1 MAVWNSKYA
10 TRELPVVYP
19 KEAGDVVAQR
29 FSYAVTA
36 SIAGTV
42 NDIIEIAVL
51 PAYCR
56 VVDIILD
63 TDDLDT
69 GGSPA
74 IALDVGIM
82 SGAVGDGGTRTVGAE
97 FFSGATTAQAGGVV
111 RPTLKTAFRVAPTS
125 DHRSIGVKIATAAA
139 TGAAGELALTV
150 LYATA

>member
-10 TRELPVVYP
+10 TRELPVPYP
-19 KEAGDVVAQR
+19 RESGGVVAVR

-42 NDIIEIAVL
+42 NDIIELAIL
-51 PAYCR
+51 PANCR
-56 VVDIILD
+56 VVDLLLA

-74 IALDVGIM
+74 IVLDVGIM
-82 SGAVGDGGTRTVGAE
+82 SGAVGDTGTRTVGAE

-139 TGAAGELALTV
+139 TGAAGELGLT
-150 LYATA
+150 LYYATV